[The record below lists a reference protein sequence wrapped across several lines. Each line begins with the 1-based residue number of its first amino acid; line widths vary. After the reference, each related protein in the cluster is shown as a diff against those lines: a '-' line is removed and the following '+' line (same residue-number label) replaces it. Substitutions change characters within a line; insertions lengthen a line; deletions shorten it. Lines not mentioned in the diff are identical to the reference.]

1 MRTIRLARQ
10 ADVDDLLAIY
20 APYLSTTVTFE
31 YVLPSREEFSR
42 RVADVQARF
51 PYLVLEEDGQP
62 VGYAYAHPLGQ
73 RAAYQWSGELSIYL
87 SPAAAGKGG
96 GWPLYLALMELLRLQ
111 GMRTVYGVVTHPN
124 PASEAFHAAMG
135 FRLLGTQH
143 NSGYKNGR
151 WLDVALYEKPL
162 SDYPDAP
169 PVPVPLDQLPQE
181 TVEEVLAK
189 YTQMLNETNRGRL
202 P

>member
-10 ADVDDLLAIY
+10 ADADDLLAIY

-42 RVADVQARF
+42 RIADVQARF

-96 GWPLYLALMELLRLQ
+96 GRPLYLALMELLRLQ
-111 GMRTVYGVVTHPN
+111 ELHLP
-124 PASEAFHAAMG
+124 PI
-135 FRLLGTQH
+135 LLLLHHKLCHLQ
-143 NSGYKNGR
+143 
-151 WLDVALYEKPL
+151 
-162 SDYPDAP
+162 
-169 PVPVPLDQLPQE
+169 
-181 TVEEVLAK
+181 
-189 YTQMLNETNRGRL
+189 
-202 P
+202 

>member
-42 RVADVQARF
+42 RIADVQARF

-96 GWPLYLALMELLRLQ
+96 GQPLYLALMELLRLQ

>member
-42 RVADVQARF
+42 RIADVQARF

-73 RAAYQWSGELSIYL
+73 LL
-87 SPAAAGKGG
+87 
-96 GWPLYLALMELLRLQ
+96 LAE
-111 GMRTVYGVVTHPN
+111 P
-124 PASEAFHAAMG
+124 P
-135 FRLLGTQH
+135 
-143 NSGYKNGR
+143 
-151 WLDVALYEKPL
+151 
-162 SDYPDAP
+162 AP
-169 PVPVPLDQLPQE
+169 PQLLKPVFHGAPPA
-181 TVEEVLAK
+181 VK
-189 YTQMLNETNRGRL
+189 K
-202 P
+202 

>member
-42 RVADVQARF
+42 RIADVQARF

-96 GWPLYLALMELLRLQ
+96 GGPLYLALMELLRLQ

-169 PVPVPLDQLPQE
+169 PVPVPLDQLPRE

>member
-42 RVADVQARF
+42 RIADVQARF

-96 GWPLYLALMELLRLQ
+96 GQPLYLALMELLRLQ

-169 PVPVPLDQLPQE
+169 PVPVPLDQLSRE

>member
-42 RVADVQARF
+42 RIADVQARF

-87 SPAAAGKGG
+87 SPAAGKGG
-96 GWPLYLALMELLRLQ
+96 GRPLYLALMELLRRQ

-151 WLDVALYEKPL
+151 WLDVAWYEKPL
-162 SDYPDAP
+162 SDYPDTP
-169 PVPVPLDQLPQE
+169 PVPVPLDQLPRE
-181 TVEEVLAK
+181 AVEEVLAK
-189 YTQMLNETNRGRL
+189 YTQMLNKTNRGRL

>member
-42 RVADVQARF
+42 RIADVQARF

-96 GWPLYLALMELLRLQ
+96 GQPLYLALMELLRLQ

-169 PVPVPLDQLPQE
+169 PVPVPLDQLPRE
-181 TVEEVLAK
+181 AVEEVLAK

>member
-96 GWPLYLALMELLRLQ
+96 GQPLYLALMELLRLQ

-169 PVPVPLDQLPQE
+169 PVPVPLDQLSRE

>member
-42 RVADVQARF
+42 RIADVQARF
-51 PYLVLEEDGQP
+51 PYLVLEEGGQP

-96 GWPLYLALMELLRLQ
+96 GRPLYLALMELLRLQ

-169 PVPVPLDQLPQE
+169 PVPVPLDQLPRE

>member
-42 RVADVQARF
+42 RIADVQARF

-96 GWPLYLALMELLRLQ
+96 GRSLYLALMELLRLQ

-151 WLDVALYEKPL
+151 WLDVAWYEKPL

-169 PVPVPLDQLPQE
+169 PVPVPLDQLPRE

>member
-10 ADVDDLLAIY
+10 ADADDLLAIY

-42 RVADVQARF
+42 RIADVQARF

-73 RAAYQWSGELSIYL
+73 RAAYQWSGELSIYI

-96 GWPLYLALMELLRLQ
+96 WRPLYLALMELLRLQ
-111 GMRTVYGVVTHPN
+111 RMRTVYGVVTHPN

-162 SDYPDAP
+162 SDYSDAP
-169 PVPVPLDQLPQE
+169 PVPVPLDQLPRE